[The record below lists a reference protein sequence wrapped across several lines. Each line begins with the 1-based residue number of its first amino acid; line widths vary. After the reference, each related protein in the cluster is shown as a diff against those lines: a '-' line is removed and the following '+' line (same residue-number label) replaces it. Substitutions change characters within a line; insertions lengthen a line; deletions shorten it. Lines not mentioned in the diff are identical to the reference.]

1 MIFLAKER
9 EREREGERKR
19 EREGEREREKERE
32 EGRRARETK
41 DSNIRN
47 LKFWVVTVIRENP
60 GIQHFLEH
68 ENIHTFAKVIY
79 QKYIYCTLLE
89 NLPDNANVMKF
100 STISRYLTKLY
111 VT

>member
-1 MIFLAKER
+1 MERGKEKDMERGER
-9 EREREGERKR
+9 ERERER
-19 EREGEREREKERE
+19 ERE

-47 LKFWVVTVIRENP
+47 LKFWVVTVIRENL

-79 QKYIYCTLLE
+79 QTYIYT
-89 NLPDNANVMKF
+89 
-100 STISRYLTKLY
+100 
-111 VT
+111 VTVRKCS